1 MLSILVCH
9 SYFLRFDQK
18 QQLRAKPY
26 PPLASLHVAAML
38 RAAGHE
44 VSFFDAMLADDL
56 NFYERR
62 LSVIKPQ
69 VVLFYEDNFNFL
81 SKMCLG
87 KMRDACFEMIAAAR
101 AAGMRII
108 AAGSDASD
116 APGDY
121 LAAGADIV
129 LHGEALGA
137 LSALVCRLNGAPDL
151 PNAEL
156 AAGLPDVS
164 HATPAGPK
172 RSVAAAPL
180 PEPSLAALPAWD
192 LIDIEKVPARLA
204 ACARDISVSTWRH
217 HAACPFRCNWCAKP
231 IWGNQYLQRPAAAV
245 AAEMLHLKRHYRPDH
260 IWFADDIFGFKAD
273 WVREFAAAL
282 ASSGGGV
289 PFTIQLRADLVSKRM
304 AAALYDAGC
313 REVWIGAES
322 GSQKILDAMN
332 KGTTVSENIAARH
345 ILRDEGIRVGFFL
358 QLGYLGE
365 NLDDILA
372 TRRLVDEA
380 RPDDVGVSVAYPLP
394 GTKFYEL
401 VKEQMG
407 DKRHWQESSDLEMMF
422 HGTYT
427 SDFYRAVRNLLHD
440 QVTHPGTPGTHG
452 TLERSH
458 RTRGRVPPRPRAT
471 AIAPAA
477 DDCAGFRLSR
487 NVRHPPH
494 ARLLPRRGREGA
506 ADHEAVSAARP
517 ALSLRVSQ
525 ERRILGRGVR
535 QHVRGVRRAREAFAA
550 TPAAWS
556 ASTPTS

>member
-26 PPLASLHVAAML
+26 PPLASLQVAAML

-87 KMRDACFEMIAAAR
+87 KMRDACFEMIAGAR

-137 LSALVCRLNGAPDL
+137 LSALVSRLNGAPDL

-164 HATPAGPK
+164 HAALAGPK

-192 LIDIEKVPARLA
+192 LIDIEKYRRVWRRAHGYFSLNMA
-204 ACARDISVSTWRH
+204 ASRG
-217 HAACPFRCNWCAKP
+217 CPFRCNWCAKP

-273 WVREFAAAL
+273 WVREFAATLAASRGRRAL
-282 ASSGGGV
+282 HHSIARR
-289 PFTIQLRADLVSKRM
+289 P
-304 AAALYDAGC
+304 
-313 REVWIGAES
+313 REHAHGR
-322 GSQKILDAMN
+322 G
-332 KGTTVSENIAARH
+332 AARS
-345 ILRDEGIRVGFFL
+345 
-358 QLGYLGE
+358 
-365 NLDDILA
+365 
-372 TRRLVDEA
+372 RL
-380 RPDDVGVSVAYPLP
+380 P
-394 GTKFYEL
+394 
-401 VKEQMG
+401 
-407 DKRHWQESSDLEMMF
+407 
-422 HGTYT
+422 
-427 SDFYRAVRNLLHD
+427 
-440 QVTHPGTPGTHG
+440 
-452 TLERSH
+452 
-458 RTRGRVPPRPRAT
+458 
-471 AIAPAA
+471 
-477 DDCAGFRLSR
+477 
-487 NVRHPPH
+487 
-494 ARLLPRRGREGA
+494 
-506 ADHEAVSAARP
+506 
-517 ALSLRVSQ
+517 
-525 ERRILGRGVR
+525 
-535 QHVRGVRRAREAFAA
+535 
-550 TPAAWS
+550 
-556 ASTPTS
+556 